1 MSPLGVI
8 ILGSNNEPKLLE
20 PSAISREGQNN
31 SEKLSI
37 LSSVES
43 KNPKPVNHNSESE
56 ETLYLEQRGIKE
68 SQIRQSQ

>member
-1 MSPLGVI
+1 MSPNFWSLLQSVERGKI
-8 ILGSNNEPKLLE
+8 IPK
-20 PSAISREGQNN
+20 
-31 SEKLSI
+31 KLSI